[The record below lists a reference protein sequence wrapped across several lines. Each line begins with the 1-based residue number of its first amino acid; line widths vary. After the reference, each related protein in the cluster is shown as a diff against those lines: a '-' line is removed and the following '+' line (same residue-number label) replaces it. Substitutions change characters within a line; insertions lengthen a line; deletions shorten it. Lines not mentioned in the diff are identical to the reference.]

1 MIKLDENKTPMI
13 EFIKRYLKSKKKIIL
28 VTLKKVKKLK
38 KNFNVVLLANK
49 TKGQADTVFK
59 TLPNIL
65 PKKSLFINSC
75 DSFSL
80 FNIKKFDILKKNSD
94 IVVFFTQNY

>member
-28 VTLKKVKKLK
+28 VTLKSKKLK

-49 TKGQADTVFK
+49 TKGQADT
-59 TLPNIL
+59 
-65 PKKSLFINSC
+65 
-75 DSFSL
+75 
-80 FNIKKFDILKKNSD
+80 
-94 IVVFFTQNY
+94 FF